1 MQKYI
6 QILAEVI
13 KMRITR
19 DMALVALGAGMVLAY
34 QRYREPM
41 MEEMDKMV
49 SKTMKCA
56 NHKLEEMM

>member
-1 MQKYI
+1 
-6 QILAEVI
+6 
-13 KMRITR
+13 MRITR